1 MSAAKNLVDPV
12 ERIAR
17 AAERIADML
26 ERREMRAKQRPRVS
40 QKTAKYIEASDT
52 DKALARRAAGKLGLS
67 LVSGGGR
74 K

>member
-26 ERREMRAKQRPRVS
+26 ERQEMRAKRVPP
-40 QKTAKYIEASDT
+40 KATAKTKRYLEATDT
-52 DKALARRAAGKLGLS
+52 DKALAMRQAVRLG
-67 LVSGGGR
+67 VVTGGR
-74 K
+74 R

>member
-26 ERREMRAKQRPRVS
+26 ERQEMRAKQKLRVTP
-40 QKTAKYIEASDT
+40 KTAKYVEANDT
-52 DKALARRAAGKLGLS
+52 DKALANRVATKLGLK
-67 LVSGGGR
+67 LVHNGGR